1 MFPIIIKLVLFIILL
16 TIDTVPTVINLIIS
30 VIDKVFIKEN
40 NKKMK
45 KINNKNGKDLCICEL
60 WNKYVWLL

>member
-45 KINNKNGKDLCICEL
+45 KINNKNGKDLCICGL
-60 WNKYVWLL
+60 RNKYV